1 VKKENT
7 KYNASVRRC
16 GACTPH
22 RASDLRHPF
31 SFRGFTLLE
40 VMVSLAIGA
49 LLIGAVMGLIS
60 QALRYRTS
68 LKEKANIQP
77 ILESAAEI
85 ILADPQKATQ
95 GVVRLTELEGAPSVA
110 VRLAPVPLP
119 GSVGKGGNGTL
130 YRVMLSYKS
139 SDLEF
144 SMILPAAKGS

>member
-1 VKKENT
+1 MKPEL
-7 KYNASVRRC
+7 RD
-16 GACTPH
+16 H
-22 RASDLRHPF
+22 RTSRP
-31 SFRGFTLLE
+31 GFTLLE

-49 LLIGAVMGLIS
+49 LLIGAVTGLIS

-119 GSVGKGGNGTL
+119 SSVGKGGNGTL

-144 SMILPAAKGS
+144 SIILPAAKGS

>member
-1 VKKENT
+1 LKPEL
-7 KYNASVRRC
+7 RD
-16 GACTPH
+16 H
-22 RASDLRHPF
+22 RTSRP
-31 SFRGFTLLE
+31 GFTLLE

-49 LLIGAVMGLIS
+49 LLIGAVTGLIS

-119 GSVGKGGNGTL
+119 SSVGKGGNGTL

-144 SMILPAAKGS
+144 SIILPAAKGS

>member
-1 VKKENT
+1 MKPEL
-7 KYNASVRRC
+7 RD
-16 GACTPH
+16 H
-22 RASDLRHPF
+22 RTSRP
-31 SFRGFTLLE
+31 GFTLLE

-49 LLIGAVMGLIS
+49 LLIGAVTGLIS

-68 LKEKANIQP
+68 LKEKANVQP

-85 ILADPQKATQ
+85 ILADPRKATQ
-95 GVVRLTELEGAPSVA
+95 GVVRLTELEGAPAVA

-119 GSVGKGGNGTL
+119 SSVGKSSNGTL

-144 SMILPAAKGS
+144 SVILPAAKGS